1 MIPQQ
6 NLHVLPDISNGDLCP
21 GSAILAVQHPVHL
34 LFRSKA
40 YGGCLELIHI
50 LVGFF
55 PEKHVGYD
63 IAQIHRCPGHPYK
76 QHLKETV
83 IESHRLVHQPLKP
96 AYTDGIGHHAKG
108 KILLQHL
115 SVPLHLH
122 MIWLQS
128 CKGGSLHNIPGSQR
142 HALWYSQAGGKVIGG
157 SGRNIAQKRHF
168 LKLHHSGYGF
178 IEGAV
183 SAAAHHHI
191 HLFTQPGHHF
201 HGILLLL
208 GNVDT
213 KLISGLGENIQY
225 FHQLSLDLFLT
236 GTGIEYKQHF
246 FHPAFLP
253 FSVTIFVNL
262 IQ

>member
-1 MIPQQ
+1 MI
-6 NLHVLPDISNGDLCP
+6 G
-21 GSAILAVQHPVHL
+21 
-34 LFRSKA
+34 
-40 YGGCLELIHI
+40 
-50 LVGFF
+50 
-55 PEKHVGYD
+55 
-63 IAQIHRCPGHPYK
+63 
-76 QHLKETV
+76 
-83 IESHRLVHQPLKP
+83 
-96 AYTDGIGHHAKG
+96 
-108 KILLQHL
+108 
-115 SVPLHLH
+115 
-122 MIWLQS
+122 LQS
-128 CKGGSLHNIPGSQR
+128 CQALYAFQHIGLVSQKILPVLGCQIGHLCKSPKSRYIHKIHVLAKGSGVNGKGGSLHNIPGSQG
-142 HALWYSQAGGKVIGG
+142 HAFWYSQAGGKVIGG

-178 IEGAV
+178 IECAV